1 MHKIIAANWKMYKN
15 RMEAETTA
23 AEIAAALPGVL
34 PEGRE
39 VVVFPPATA
48 IERVA
53 QAFRGQKSLTVGA
66 QNFYPAPEGAFTGE
80 VSVDML
86 RDVGAEWVLAGH
98 SERRHIFGESDEM
111 VALKAVFA
119 LSHGMKTM
127 LCIGETLEEREQ
139 GHLYAVLERQLTA
152 FFSSKPDAMADEALT
167 GRFVIAYEPVWA
179 IGTGRVA
186 GPGEVR
192 EAHGV
197 TRALLEKFMGETGK
211 KLPVLYGGSVK
222 PDNAGALIALD
233 NVDGL
238 LVGGASLEA
247 QSFLQIIGA

>member
-1 MHKIIAANWKMYKN
+1 M
-15 RMEAETTA
+15 
-23 AEIAAALPGVL
+23 
-34 PEGRE
+34 
-39 VVVFPPATA
+39 
-48 IERVA
+48 
-53 QAFRGQKSLTVGA
+53 
-66 QNFYPAPEGAFTGE
+66 
-80 VSVDML
+80 
-86 RDVGAEWVLAGH
+86 LAGH

-139 GHLYAVLERQLTA
+139 GHLYAVLERQLAA

>member
-15 RMEAETTA
+15 RMEAATTA
-23 AEIAAALPGVL
+23 AEISAGLPGVL

-48 IERVA
+48 IESVA
-53 QAFRGQKSLTVGA
+53 QAFRGQKALTVGA
-66 QNFYPAPEGAFTGE
+66 QNFYPASEGAFTGE

-111 VALKAVFA
+111 VARKAVFA

-139 GHLYAVLERQLTA
+139 GHLYVVLERQLTA